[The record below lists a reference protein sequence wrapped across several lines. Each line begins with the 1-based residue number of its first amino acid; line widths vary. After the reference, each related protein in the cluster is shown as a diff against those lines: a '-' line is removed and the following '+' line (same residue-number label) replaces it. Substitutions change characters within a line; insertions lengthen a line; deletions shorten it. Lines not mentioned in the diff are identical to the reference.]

1 MLYTIYTGNEN
12 SPNMADKDNT
22 LMKRMKN
29 KLNKIM
35 HKLINKYWVYSTK
48 QRVDCVLNSVQTF
61 IAPQGDYN
69 YDSTCSRVLKPSAQH
84 AEDIKDSQTADTT
97 GTGSKQNLKE

>member
-1 MLYTIYTGNEN
+1 
-12 SPNMADKDNT
+12 MADKDNT
-22 LMKRMKN
+22 LMKRMQD

-48 QRVDCVLNSVQTF
+48 QHVDCVLNSVQTF

-69 YDSTCSRVLKPSAQH
+69 YD
-84 AEDIKDSQTADTT
+84 
-97 GTGSKQNLKE
+97 